1 MERLHS
7 SSLKPLSCLTS
18 RLINCG
24 CEVWS
29 WSELLSFVLQ
39 NDFECSHLHMK

>member
-18 RLINCG
+18 RLINC
-24 CEVWS
+24 EVWS
-29 WSELLSFVLQ
+29 RSELLSFVLQ

>member
-1 MERLHS
+1 M
-7 SSLKPLSCLTS
+7 SCVTS
-18 RLINCG
+18 CG
-24 CEVWS
+24 IHYECEVWS